1 MPSRESAAGAGTGGC
16 TKGGLAKGG
25 CTHGEGSIS
34 TRNIIEEI
42 VARRKEDIRRL
53 GWEYG
58 ASVPEK
64 RQRGVPVPFI
74 AGRGVV
80 LEVKRAS
87 PSKGDIAPGLNAPA
101 TAAAYAQ
108 AGASAI
114 SVLTERNYFKGCLDD
129 LMAVCR
135 AVDDWTAAERGRP
148 PIAVLRKDFIY
159 APEEIDVAYRAG
171 ADAVLLIARMLDEAV
186 LAAMLCRCA
195 ELAMTAFVELRLDED
210 LQKLAAVKQRLS
222 AGGDVPNGDSTG
234 SGLDGSVPGG
244 VSGSG
249 LDGRNAP
256 CRIVCGVNARDLK
269 DFSIDLLKPASMLA
283 RIRGLLGQDC
293 SVIFE
298 SGIRTPQAAAF
309 AGSLGFTGMLLGEA
323 AARRPDAAGLLVSAF
338 TGAKETDAARRWLD
352 FAGLLGEQQG
362 ERCCHRD
369 GASPEQT
376 APDSARQPRPLLK
389 ICGLTNEEDALE
401 AALAGADFLGFIF
414 CKKSP
419 RSTTAALVRSVRT
432 RLEATKGEEQDAGN
446 TDRGRQLPFLV
457 GVVTDC
463 TSEEGKE
470 AIQLVKD
477 GTLDFLQLHGEK
489 AVSTFY
495 ADESLAGL
503 PHYPVVNLS
512 DESDLTRVNELKERG
527 EPRILIDAKAGK
539 LVGGTGMRIAA
550 PLVTQAASSS
560 RLWLAGGITP
570 ENVRQIVSDFSPEL
584 IDVSS
589 GIEEKARKKDI
600 DKLLALVQALS

>member
-1 MPSRESAAGAGTGGC
+1 MPSKDSRS
-16 TKGGLAKGG
+16 
-25 CTHGEGSIS
+25 S
-34 TRNIIEEI
+34 RNIIEEI
-42 VARRKEDIRRL
+42 VARRKEDISRL

-64 RQRGVPVPFI
+64 RQRGAPVPFI

-87 PSKGDIAPGLNAPA
+87 PSKGDIAPGLDAPA

-108 AGASAI
+108 AGVSAI
-114 SVLTERNYFKGCLDD
+114 SVLTERNYFKGSLDD

-135 AVDDWTAAERGRP
+135 AVDEWTAQDGGRP
-148 PIAVLRKDFIY
+148 RIAVLRKDFIY

-171 ADAVLLIARMLDEAV
+171 ADAVLLIARMLDETT
-186 LAAMLCRCA
+186 LAAMLARCG
-195 ELAMTAFVELRLDED
+195 ELGLTAFTELRLAED
-210 LQKLAAVKQRLS
+210 LDKLVAARKSLS
-222 AGGDVPNGDSTG
+222 S
-234 SGLDGSVPGG
+234 
-244 VSGSG
+244 
-249 LDGRNAP
+249 P

-269 DFSIDLLKPASMLA
+269 DFSIDLLKPASMLF

-338 TGAKETDAARRWLD
+338 TGAQETEAARRWLE
-352 FAGLLGEQQG
+352 FAEGLR
-362 ERCCHRD
+362 ERTTE
-369 GASPEQT
+369 ASHGT
-376 APDSARQPRPLLK
+376 RLPLLK
-389 ICGLTNEEDALE
+389 ICGLTNGQDALE

-414 CKKSP
+414 CKDSP
-419 RSTTAALVRSVRT
+419 RNTNAELVRSVKAKLSET
-432 RLEATKGEEQDAGN
+432 QDSGE
-446 TDRGRQLPFLV
+446 RLPFLV

-463 TSEEGKE
+463 TSDEGKE

-495 ADESLAGL
+495 ADKSLTGL

-527 EPRILIDAKAGK
+527 EPRILIDAKAGM
-539 LVGGTGMRIAA
+539 LVGGTGTRIAA

-589 GIEEKARKKDI
+589 GIEEKAGKKDI
-600 DKLLALVQALS
+600 NKLLALVQALS